1 MKLPESVTIYG
12 KNIPVKRKK
21 IEGCYGLTDGSTIWI
36 STECPRKQIKS
47 TLIHEMIHCL
57 FRRVSIIQTD
67 INENVEEI
75 IADTVAVMM
84 DESFIIRA
92 RK

>member
-1 MKLPESVTIYG
+1 MKLPETVNIYG
-12 KNIPVKRKK
+12 KEIPVKRKSMDD
-21 IEGCYGLTDGSTIWI
+21 YGLTDGNTIWI
-36 STECPRKQIKS
+36 SSDCPRKHLRT

-75 IADTVAVMM
+75 IADTVAVMI
-84 DESFIIRA
+84 DESFILRA